1 MEPMETAKSEAAKQA
16 VIFFFAVLTMLVIMA
31 TTNPDFL
38 RTLKMRVA
46 AVSSRTLDWLSHAA
60 GHTSMG
66 IELQTGVQKY
76 AIPYRLSRLR
86 DMASRKYKE
95 VSDGC

>member
-16 VIFFFAVLTMLVIMA
+16 VIFVFAVLTMLVIMA

-38 RTLKMRVA
+38 RTLRMRVA
-46 AVSSRTLDWLSHAA
+46 VVSSRMLSWMSRKV

-66 IELQTGVQKY
+66 IELQTGAQRYEISYK
-76 AIPYRLSRLR
+76 LSQLR

-95 VSDGC
+95 ESDGC